1 MYRNS
6 NPHRILTGYRE
17 EIKSWT
23 PLKLGDS
30 TAYRKFSIKCDS
42 IMSCQQWNSLDTADV
57 LCSLVSKLPGNT
69 RDRWNRK
76 ITMLRKHQQLEPEL
90 SDLIDF
96 VEKEM
101 VLANDPLFSREALK
115 DYTDKHDRSS
125 KKRLIKSY
133 AAQTPAPAKEETEY
147 NK

>member
-6 NPHRILTGYRE
+6 NPHRILTAYRE

-76 ITMLRKHQQLEPEL
+76 IIAKKAPTTRTRTLR
-90 SDLIDF
+90 SDRF
-96 VEKEM
+96 C
-101 VLANDPLFSREALK
+101 R
-115 DYTDKHDRSS
+115 
-125 KKRLIKSY
+125 KRDGVS
-133 AAQTPAPAKEETEY
+133 Q
-147 NK
+147 